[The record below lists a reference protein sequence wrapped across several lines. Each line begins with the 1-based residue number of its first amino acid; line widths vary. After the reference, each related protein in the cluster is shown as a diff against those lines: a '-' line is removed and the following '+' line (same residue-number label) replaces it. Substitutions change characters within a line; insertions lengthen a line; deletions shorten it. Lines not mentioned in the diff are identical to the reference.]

1 MGHDT
6 GTYPDSA
13 CETSTGVL
21 HEYPAGCEP
30 YKYRTCSAD
39 SNMRWH
45 RAECHILYGYVR
57 KEEKSER
64 TVSKADSMPFMANKL
79 RVDYWIFVVL
89 TNILMHYTISLYDIN
104 KRY

>member
-6 GTYPDSA
+6 GTYSDIA
-13 CETSTGVL
+13 CEIAFGVL
-21 HEYPAGCEP
+21 YEYPAECEP

-39 SNMRWH
+39 GNMRWH

-64 TVSKADSMPFMANKL
+64 TVSIVESMLYMARKI
-79 RVDYWIFVVL
+79 RVDICCIDKYPYTL
-89 TNILMHYTISLYDIN
+89 YNIVI
-104 KRY
+104 